1 MQKSLELGSPCPP
14 LHCHWVGH
22 SRPLLQAWS
31 VLHWQSNSFWSG
43 VDASWLHLKH
53 PQVSRGCCTNRK
65 DSCSN
70 MLSLVG
76 IYQPCQYAREAVNI
90 LFLCLSCIKTFR
102 LSFCLKLI
110 CLVLCCFF
118 PPWLESGEASVNCSP
133 RNPLD
138 PSVLAG
144 RARASW
150 GTSAFP
156 LLGLSE
162 RRHLSIAWNHSHS
175 QLCPGL
181 VKTEQ
186 SSSTLRSAMPVKSGL
201 DLLFNLWFS

>member
-118 PPWLESGEASVNCSP
+118 LHDLSLGRLLWTALLEVHWIPVSLQGE
-133 RNPLD
+133 
-138 PSVLAG
+138 
-144 RARASW
+144 
-150 GTSAFP
+150 
-156 LLGLSE
+156 
-162 RRHLSIAWNHSHS
+162 
-175 QLCPGL
+175 Q
-181 VKTEQ
+181 EQ
-186 SSSTLRSAMPVKSGL
+186 AEVH
-201 DLLFNLWFS
+201 LLFHC